1 MTVLKIDGV
10 SYDVPIV
17 SLKRKA
23 DILDRYATRS
33 EDGEL
38 HREVIGTFYNYTL
51 EIKHVRDLSLYES
64 LFYVLSAPVPSH
76 SVELPNENVAFDGYF
91 SSISDEVAL
100 VDDNGVKYKNL
111 TCRLTG
117 MRPRRRG

>member
-1 MTVLKIDGV
+1 MTLLKIDGV

-51 EIKHVRDLSLYES
+51 EIKHVRNRKLYNR
-64 LFYVLSAPVPSH
+64 LFDVLSAPVPSH
-76 SVELPNENVAFDGYF
+76 SVELPNEDVTFDGYF
-91 SSISDEVAL
+91 SSISDEVAR
-100 VDDNGVKYKNL
+100 VDNDGVTYRNL
-111 TCRLTG
+111 TCRLTA